1 MKAYQLEFTQNTGLA
16 GIQNRGLK
24 ASDFSFVDSAELPAG
39 AGITE
44 VRPTATAIRSEENK
58 VTRRLRSACLV
69 AKGKPHSKHYGECTS
84 AAKGVAPQKRLG
96 TANFAS
102 SKGVRS
108 AADFFNFGGGQPVTK
123 GSMAGTIS
131 TKQSWVSP
139 FTTFKREGLRS

>member
-1 MKAYQLEFTQNTGLA
+1 MKAYHLEFTQHTGLD

-24 ASDFSFVDSAELPAG
+24 ASEFSFVDSAELPAG

-44 VRPTATAIRSEENK
+44 VRPTATPIRPSDHNNK
-58 VTRRLRSACLV
+58 ATRRLRSACLA
-69 AKGKPHSKHYGECTS
+69 AKGKPNPKST
-84 AAKGVAPQKRLG
+84 AAQGVAPRKRLG

-108 AADFFNFGGGQPVTK
+108 AADFFNFGASQPATK

-131 TKQSWVSP
+131 AKQSWVSP

>member
-1 MKAYQLEFTQNTGLA
+1 MKAYQLEFTQNTGFTA
-16 GIQNRGLK
+16 IQNRGLK
-24 ASDFSFVDSAELPAG
+24 ASEFSFLDSAELPAG

-44 VRPTATAIRSEENK
+44 VRPTATAIRPKENK
-58 VTRRLRSACLV
+58 ITRRLKSACLV
-69 AKGKPHSKHYGECTS
+69 AKGKPHSKCTS
-84 AAKGVAPQKRLG
+84 AAKGVAPRQRVG

-102 SKGVRS
+102 SNGVRS
-108 AADFFNFGGGQPVTK
+108 ATDFFNFGAGQPVTK